1 MTMTRT
7 TLVCGRDSSAP
18 RRNGFSLLELI
29 VAMAIF
35 MLISGFALTLF
46 RDQQIASQS
55 LAGEVG
61 LNLSLRDTVAQMQID
76 LANAGS
82 GYFPGVNMPSWPV
95 GVTLTNNVVQNGQS
109 CYTAG
114 TFTYGPTCFDQINII
129 TAADSTTDP
138 PTQAT
143 DSSGLPGGGNC
154 SDTST
159 GVAYVQPASGLTLAQ
174 TAANYRTGDQLLF
187 LNAKGTQITTV
198 VLTHNGRVVLNAIR
212 LRFDPTDVG
221 AANPHGLN
229 TVGDDPLNITTC
241 DGNRPCSLCYDP
253 ADTASCSNPNKTS
266 RTTNSFCGSDWV
278 LKLAPI
284 IYKVD
289 STNPADPVLT
299 RKQKG
304 VTDTVMEQVIGLKAG
319 GTIWNSGAS
328 LFADQGQYVYDANIY
343 CNLNC
348 SSPPPAQGDMA
359 YNFSLVRSV
368 RISVIG
374 RTVPDFSGT
383 YKYRN
388 GFDKGPY
395 QVQGIAVVVNPRNM
409 SMSD

>member
-1 MTMTRT
+1 MTET
-7 TLVCGRDSSAP
+7 TLAWGRDSSAP

-29 VAMAIF
+29 VAMGIF
-35 MLISGFALTLF
+35 MLISGFAITLF
-46 RDQQIASQS
+46 RDQQVASQG
-55 LAGEVG
+55 LTGQVG
-61 LNLSLRDTVAQMQID
+61 LNLSLRDTVSQMQMD

-95 GVTLTNNVVQNGQS
+95 GITLTNNVVQTGQS

-114 TFTYGPTCFDQINII
+114 TFTYGPTCFDQLNII

-159 GVAYVQPASGLTLAQ
+159 GVAYVQAASGLTLAQ
-174 TAANYRTGDQLLF
+174 TAVNYRTGDQLLF

-198 VLTHNGRVVLNAIR
+198 VLTRNGRVSGNAVR
-212 LRFDPTDVG
+212 VHFNATDG
-221 AANPHGLN
+221 HGLN
-229 TVGDDPLNITTC
+229 TVADDPLNITTC
-241 DGNRPCSLCYDP
+241 DGVRPCSLCSITSGDV
-253 ADTASCSNPNKTS
+253 ANCSNLNAS
-266 RTTNSFCGSDWV
+266 RTTNQFCGSDWV

-284 IYKVD
+284 IYQVD

-299 RKQKG
+299 RTQKG
-304 VTDTVMEQVIGLKAG
+304 VTDTVMEQIIGLKVGA
-319 GTIWNSGAS
+319 TIWNSGAT
-328 LFADQGQYVYDANIY
+328 LFADQGQYVYDASIY

-374 RTVPDFSGT
+374 RTVPDFRGYNT
-383 YKYRN
+383 YRN
-388 GFDKGPY
+388 GFDNGPY

-409 SMSD
+409 SMND